1 MSAPDP
7 ARPSVDQGPDAT
19 AALGAAPPVPDD
31 QPGRA
36 AAGAPRASFVE
47 SLRFGP
53 VGWLTVAGLVV
64 TLWIALL
71 PVSLVLACAAA
82 AVAAIVATL
91 LVVRWTPR
99 VRVRDGELVAGGAHI
114 PVALL
119 RDPRPLTGTELR
131 HALGP
136 GLDAR
141 AYVCL
146 RGWVHSA
153 VRVDVDDPQDPTPY
167 WIVSTRRPDELV
179 AALTR

>member
-1 MSAPDP
+1 MPATPDP
-7 ARPSVDQGPDAT
+7 ARRPSPDAVQT
-19 AALGAAPPVPDD
+19 ASSTFDEA
-31 QPGRA
+31 
-36 AAGAPRASFVE
+36 
-47 SLRFGP
+47 LRFGP
-53 VGWLTVAGLVV
+53 LGWFAVAGLVV

-71 PVSLVLACAAA
+71 PVDLVLATAVA
-82 AVAAIVATL
+82 AVAAVVAVL

-99 VRVRDGELVAGGAHI
+99 VRVRGGELVAGRAHI
-114 PVALL
+114 PLDLL
-119 RDPRPLTGTELR
+119 RAPRALAGAELR
-131 HALGP
+131 EALGP

-179 AALTR
+179 AALTRG